1 MKKLGVFW
9 VILAICLP
17 AYSQVLVYSVSCN
30 IRGVAGPALEG
41 TDLETG
47 KAKFRGYLVCD
58 VSLATADPCMALIV
72 YSRDDIGTK
81 VYEKIVLHVDS
92 FYPVVNHPY
101 ACALGIGYGEEDA
114 WAILTGN
121 IKAMNIGADDT
132 EFVARRLKGYIIIR
146 RTLPL
151 TENEG
156 YGSGIIKA
164 RLNLSRTK
172 EYNREKLSL
181 ERVVYEIIEGL
192 EDSGYDPYQS
202 L

>member
-1 MKKLGVFW
+1 M
-9 VILAICLP
+9 CLP
-17 AYSQVLVYSVSCN
+17 AYGQVLVYSVSYN
-30 IRGVAGPALEG
+30 LRGVVGPAFDG

-58 VSLATADPCMALIV
+58 ATLTTADPCMALIV
-72 YSRDDIGTK
+72 YGSDDIGTK
-81 VYEKIVLHVDS
+81 VYEEMVLHIDN
-92 FYPVVNHPY
+92 FYPVLDHPY
-101 ACALGIGYGEEDA
+101 ACALGIVYGEEDA

-121 IKAMNIGADDT
+121 IKSINIGADDM
-132 EFVARRLKGYIIIR
+132 EFVARRLKGYILIH

-164 RLNLSRTK
+164 KLILSRTK
-172 EYNREKLSL
+172 ECNREKLSF
-181 ERVVYEIIEGL
+181 ERAVYEIIEGL
-192 EDSGYDPYQS
+192 EDRGYDLYQS